1 VGYNRSMKTLISLP
15 DSVMV
20 RKRLTVGRQYE
31 ILREVGNGVVV
42 MADDGKDLIFV
53 LTSRFE

>member
-1 VGYNRSMKTLISLP
+1 MKTLISSP

-20 RKRLTVGRQYE
+20 RKRLTVGQQYK
-31 ILREVGNGVVV
+31 ILSEVGNGVVV
-42 MADDGKDLIFV
+42 MADDGKDLILV